1 MDKNQT
7 DLIRVSERSNRDNEI
22 KTFVQPQ
29 PVEMPDI
36 SPEQS
41 KKIKESIHKYMHM
54 QELLKHIDDIKR
66 FCETQ
71 IHDNQILNGD
81 NNGCMNC
88 PFLIKA
94 KFLEQDVNDC
104 MLFEMPKDWNINK
117 SEILNKYK
125 PSGYMHKYNKGGE

>member
-1 MDKNQT
+1 MSREKDT
-7 DLIRVSERSNRDNEI
+7 I

-41 KKIKESIHKYMHM
+41 KEIKESIHKYMNM
-54 QELLKHIDDIKR
+54 KELLKSIDNIKA

-71 IHDNQILNGD
+71 IYYNQIAYGD

-94 KFLEQDVNDC
+94 RFLEQDVNNC
-104 MLFEMPKDWNINK
+104 MLFNMPKDWNINK
-117 SEILNKYK
+117 YEVLNKYK
-125 PSGYMHKYNKGGE
+125 PSGYMHKYNKDNL